1 MELEYKGE
9 VHAEFSYCLV
19 GQTFSEIS
27 DAPSCVRPAPITPK
41 FSVSPYLICFTS
53 TANAHSIL
61 HQNQEDQYTRAQL
74 DSKIPCKLTLSDMP
88 ASLVA
93 MGSHA
98 AKIGSMVGNFSRS
111 KCP

>member
-9 VHAEFSYCLV
+9 VHAEFSSCLV

-41 FSVSPYLICFTS
+41 FSVSPYLICFAF
-53 TANAHSIL
+53 TAFAHYIL
-61 HQNQEDQYTRAQL
+61 HQNQEDQYTLAQL
-74 DSKIPCKLTLSDMP
+74 PSKITSKLTLSDMS

-93 MGSHA
+93 MGRHA
-98 AKIGSMVGNFSRS
+98 AKIGSMIGNFSRN